1 MPLCRCF
8 LCVSKS
14 LSNLLKCIQLVSQ
27 RLLGIVIH
35 LTTSNRA
42 ESQFYQG
49 HRKGDA
55 SMWVTAFLVD
65 YQPLTLTFV
74 LLL

>member
-55 SMWVTAFLVD
+55 SM
-65 YQPLTLTFV
+65 
-74 LLL
+74 